1 MLRLKLLE
9 ASFAAAI
16 VMFAAGHGYA
26 DESEFSAH
34 LTGFN
39 EIGSIPTTTPAAGSP
54 TGYTGANCPA
64 ARVRSV
70 SKLIKTRST
79 TP

>member
-1 MLRLKLLE
+1 MLRLKLFE
-9 ASFAAAI
+9 AGLVVVAVTLSASC
-16 VMFAAGHGYA
+16 GYA
-26 DESEFSAH
+26 DDFSAR
-34 LTGFN
+34 LSGFN

-64 ARVRSV
+64 ARVRAV

>member
-9 ASFAAAI
+9 ASL
-16 VMFAAGHGYA
+16 VAAGVAFSAGYTYA
-26 DESEFSAH
+26 DDFSAR
-34 LTGFN
+34 LSGFN

>member
-1 MLRLKLLE
+1 MLRLKFLE
-9 ASFAAAI
+9 AGLIAGAVSFSASS
-16 VMFAAGHGYA
+16 GYA
-26 DESEFSAH
+26 DEFSAR
-34 LTGFN
+34 LSGFN

>member
-1 MLRLKLLE
+1 MLRLKLLG
-9 ASFAAAI
+9 AGLIAGAVSFS
-16 VMFAAGHGYA
+16 AGPGYA

>member
-1 MLRLKLLE
+1 MLRAKFFE
-9 ASFAAAI
+9 AGLVAAA
-16 VMFAAGHGYA
+16 VTFSAGYGYA